1 MEALGDRIS
10 INQASFSLSEDIEA
24 TSALKNL
31 TLNIPKRS
39 LVGVIG
45 RGDIAYASQE
55 AWIQNA
61 TVKQNILFLKNCDS
75 KLYRRVLENCSLK
88 SDLIIL
94 PGGDMTEIGEKVA
107 IWIFTILKSYYIVH
121 LKYPFKE
128 IIFSIGIE
136 AKQPNTILDREE
148 TVLRRRKIRK
158 ESERSYM
165 SSVNG
170 RSSMALELEQVT
182 RLIEEERLELG
193 KGHKMLL

>member
-45 RGDIAYASQE
+45 RIQYKCCRLNLMSQGDIAYASQE

-61 TVKQNILFLKNCDS
+61 TVKQNILFLKNYDS

-107 IWIFTILKSYYIVH
+107 IWISTILKSYYIVH

-136 AKQPNTILDREE
+136 AKQPNTILD
-148 TVLRRRKIRK
+148 
-158 ESERSYM
+158 
-165 SSVNG
+165 
-170 RSSMALELEQVT
+170 
-182 RLIEEERLELG
+182 
-193 KGHKMLL
+193 